1 MKRSEVK
8 RRPLADTVLATLEPE
23 GKVYR
28 VLDGD
33 GLYFR
38 VKPSGAKS
46 WELRYKTP
54 AGKWSW
60 YGIGSYT
67 ELSGAKAREE
77 AVKVRAL
84 IRDGID
90 PVQRRRELEAA
101 RSESLTNTF
110 ARAAE
115 YWYQRKVDAGRAP
128 KR

>member
-54 AGKWSW
+54 TGKWSW

-67 ELSGAKAREE
+67 ELSLS
-77 AVKVRAL
+77 L
-84 IRDGID
+84 IHI
-90 PVQRRRELEAA
+90 
-101 RSESLTNTF
+101 
-110 ARAAE
+110 
-115 YWYQRKVDAGRAP
+115 
-128 KR
+128 

>member
-77 AVKVRAL
+77 AVKVRTSRRVVLYKTFTRAFRKAL
-84 IRDGID
+84 
-90 PVQRRRELEAA
+90 VSLSASSV
-101 RSESLTNTF
+101 RSEKGRISGSLISSLT
-110 ARAAE
+110 RCL
-115 YWYQRKVDAGRAP
+115 AP
-128 KR
+128 